1 MKRIMMVGKIS
12 SGKTTL
18 SQRLTRE
25 ALEYRKTQAIE
36 VIGDWIID
44 TPGEYL
50 ERRSFYSALLVT
62 SSEADAVLFLH
73 DASDTNSMFAP
84 QLAGM
89 FSCPVI
95 GVITKSDLAKNGD
108 IERAEYFLKEAGAV
122 DIFVTSSVEDNG
134 CSELCEYLSQ
144 I

>member
-1 MKRIMMVGKIS
+1 MLVGKIS

-18 SQRLTRE
+18 SQRLTQE
-25 ALEYRKTQAIE
+25 ALEYRKTQSIE
-36 VIGDWIID
+36 VIGGWIID

-62 SSEADAVLFLH
+62 SSEADVVILVH

-95 GVITKSDLAKNGD
+95 GVVTKSDLAKNGD
-108 IERAEYFLKEAGAV
+108 IERNLYGCAGGVHIDWRHCAV
-122 DIFVTSSVEDNG
+122 
-134 CSELCEYLSQ
+134 Q
-144 I
+144 IVGVAIAVASPVGHWRDYV